1 MKRLKHM
8 DCEVANYT
16 KQVKSLSRED
26 QVLVNIL
33 ENFQHL
39 SVKTAFK
46 SLWMEALIHESTL

>member
-16 KQVKSLSRED
+16 KQVKLLSRED
-26 QVLVNIL
+26 QVLINIL

-39 SVKTAFK
+39 CVKT
-46 SLWMEALIHESTL
+46 